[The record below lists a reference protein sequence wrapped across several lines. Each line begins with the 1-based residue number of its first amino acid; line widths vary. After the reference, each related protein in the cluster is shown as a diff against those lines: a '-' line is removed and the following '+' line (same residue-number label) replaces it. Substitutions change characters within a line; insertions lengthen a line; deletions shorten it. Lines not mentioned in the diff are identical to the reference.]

1 MKTIEEQLWDYID
14 GISTAEEN
22 AVIDANLATDLK
34 WKEIYEEL
42 LAVNEQL
49 TALDFE
55 EPSMSFTRNV
65 MDKVNLE
72 LRPVALKT
80 KVDNRIIYTIAGFFL
95 ASILAIFGY
104 AIYLSDTSFTIDTSK
119 FNFSFDTQKL
129 FSPLALQAFIFVDVV
144 LLLLYLDSFL
154 RKGKLQSQKKGA

>member
-14 GISTAEEN
+14 GISTAEEK

-34 WKEIYEEL
+34 WKEIYQEL
-42 LAVNEQL
+42 LAVNAQL

-65 MDKVNLE
+65 MDKINLE

-95 ASILAIFGY
+95 ASILAVFGY

-144 LLLLYLDSFL
+144 LLLLYLDGFL